1 MNPDNKYFIISY
13 TDIIKSDSIR
23 KYYNND
29 DELIFEIKFYS
40 DCFLFV
46 FYENEELARVVTLT
60 KPAFL
65 AFDNRSIPVNDYLN
79 RFGYACIVN

>member
-29 DELIFEIKFYS
+29 DELFSFIRTWYDKHFNGQ
-40 DCFLFV
+40 V
-46 FYENEELARVVTLT
+46 
-60 KPAFL
+60 
-65 AFDNRSIPVNDYLN
+65 
-79 RFGYACIVN
+79 